1 MLSPQRGWQWS
12 QTWRVLVCS
21 AFAILVPLLLWAA
34 WPDLLEPVELWT
46 VDLRFKLRTPANPS
60 DPQAPALVAI
70 DYDNRAAHTHGLGRW
85 PWDRRVHARLIDF
98 LHAAGTRTVIMD
110 FLFDHAARDPREDR
124 ALVEATRR
132 AGAVFYP
139 VALSP
144 TAAGETEKA
153 TFPAPHHLIRGEVL
167 GFGGLLSASHV
178 TLPLPPLLQAARG
191 SGHIQRATDK
201 DGVLRRIPLVYAVK
215 EGFVPALALSAA
227 MHTLGIDPASVRIE
241 RARAIHLRAPDGK
254 EIVVPID
261 AQGRA
266 WINYSGPWGTSFV
279 HYPYSWMLEEMRS
292 NRDSLSARFKDTTVL
307 VSNLITGSGSRVA
320 TTFDEDFPSGEVHL
334 HLLRMLLTADF
345 LQNARPFVILL
356 CLVLPV
362 ALLTVASVTP
372 GLLVILSSFLG
383 ILFTYLLV
391 VQLTFRGGYL
401 LPVMY
406 PALALILGVVAHV
419 AIRFFMVDRERQQF
433 QSILGVFLPPQT
445 LRMIQ
450 DSPMQVPRLLSGR
463 SSELTILFVDIQGF
477 TAYCKRT
484 DPLQIQRVLRDYLTA
499 MSVIVRAYGGTLD
512 KYMGDGIMAFFGD
525 AEPEEGGKEAE
536 EGRVERQAANAV
548 RAGLVMQ
555 KKMAGLNLHW
565 VSKGL
570 EPHTVRIGINTGVVT
585 VGNLGTEYLWDYTV
599 IGQEVN
605 KAQRLQA
612 AAAPGGLLLAR
623 RTYALAAKQGVL
635 PQDLS
640 ARTITLKGIGEETA
654 LYSVHPELVTELAV
668 DPLVEPLEPS
678 PPPRRA
684 RILNLGIF
692 RNRT

>member
-12 QTWRVLVCS
+12 QTWRLLACS
-21 AFAILVPLLLWAA
+21 AFAIFVPLLLWTA
-34 WPDLLEPVELWT
+34 WPGLLEPIELWT
-46 VDLRFKLRTPANPS
+46 VDLRYKLRPS
-60 DPQAPALVAI
+60 AKATDPLAPTLVAV
-70 DYDNRAAHTHGLGRW
+70 DYDDRAARDHGLGRW

-110 FLFDHAARDPREDR
+110 ILFDHPARDPREDR
-124 ALVEATRR
+124 ALVDTTRR
-132 AGAVFYP
+132 AGMVFYP

-144 TAAGETEKA
+144 APLNETEKA
-153 TFPAPHHLIRGEVL
+153 AFPAPQHLIRGEVV
-167 GFGGLLSASHV
+167 GFGHLPSASHV
-178 TLPLPPLLQAARG
+178 TLPLPALLQAARG

-241 RARAIHLRAPDGK
+241 RGRAIHLRPTDGD

-266 WINYSGPWGTSFV
+266 WINYSGPWGIAFV
-279 HYPYSWMLEEMRS
+279 HYPYSWMLEQMRS
-292 NRDSLSARFKDTTVL
+292 NRKSLSDRFKDSTVL

-320 TTFDEDFPSGEVHL
+320 TPFDEDFPSGEVHL

-345 LQNARPFVILL
+345 LQNARPFVIVL

-362 ALLTVASVTP
+362 ALLTVASVAG
-372 GLLVILSSFLG
+372 GLVVILSTFLG
-383 ILFTYLLV
+383 ILFTYLCV
-391 VQLTFRGGYL
+391 VQLAFRGGYL
-401 LPVMY
+401 LPAVY
-406 PALALILGVVAHV
+406 PALALVLGVAAHV

-433 QSILGVFLPPQT
+433 QAILGVFLPPQT

-463 SSELTILFVDIQGF
+463 SRELTILFVDIQGF

-499 MSVIVRAYGGTLD
+499 MTVIVRAYGGTLD

-525 AEPEEGGKEAE
+525 AEPEEGGEDAE

-548 RAGLVMQ
+548 RAALAMQ

-605 KAQRLQA
+605 KAQRLQTA
-612 AAAPGGLLLAR
+612 AEPGGLLLAR
-623 RTYALAAKQGVL
+623 RTYALASKQGVL
-635 PQDLS
+635 PPDLLPR
-640 ARTITLKGIGEETA
+640 AITLKGIGEETA

-668 DPLVEPLEPS
+668 DPLLES
-678 PPPRRA
+678 EPPPPQRG
-684 RILNLGIF
+684 RILNLRIF
-692 RNRT
+692 RNRP